1 MLGLV
6 NDEHD
11 IHMFNDGNA
20 FIFVCGAVGL
30 YSYPVKFQVKNLL
43 VYGRTHVNTA
53 CSQQC

>member
-20 FIFVCGAVGL
+20 FIFVCSAVGL

-43 VYGRTHVNTA
+43 VYGRTDVNAA
-53 CSQQC
+53 CSQQ